1 MKKLL
6 ASIMAV
12 MLVLAMTS
20 CSGGNSGASGD
31 DQAAQQNTDVRS
43 IVVYFSCTGN
53 TKAVAEEVA
62 AQTGSELHE
71 IVPEEPYTEE
81 DLNYNND
88 NCRANIEM
96 NDPESRPAISNTI
109 ENFSEYDTI
118 YIGYPIWWGSLPRI
132 MNTFLDTYDFSGKTI
147 VPFCTSGS
155 SSISQSVS
163 VIREAEP
170 HGLSEPEA
178 QIKKGLQISSAGADD
193 SSYEVRKWLEEIK

>member
-6 ASIMAV
+6 ASILAV
-12 MLVLAMTS
+12 MLVMAMTS
-20 CSGGNSGASGD
+20 CSGGNSGASGG
-31 DQAAQQNTDVRS
+31 DQAAQQNTDDKS

-53 TKAVAEEVA
+53 TKAVAEEIA
-62 AQTGSELHE
+62 AQTGSDLHE

-81 DLNYNND
+81 DLNYNDD
-88 NCRANIEM
+88 NCRANAEM

-109 ENFSEYDTI
+109 ENLSDYDTI

-132 MNTFLDTYDFSGKTI
+132 MNTFFDTYDFSGKTI

-163 VIREAEP
+163 VIRDA
-170 HGLSEPEA
+170 EPEA
-178 QIKKGLQISSAGADD
+178 QVKEGLQVSSSGADD
-193 SSYEVRKWLEEIK
+193 SSDEVSRWLEEIK

>member
-6 ASIMAV
+6 ASILAV
-12 MLVLAMTS
+12 MLVMAMTS
-20 CSGGNSGASGD
+20 CSGGNSGASGG
-31 DQAAQQNTDVRS
+31 DQAAQQNTDDKS

-53 TKAVAEEVA
+53 TKAVAEEIA
-62 AQTGSELHE
+62 AQTGSDLQE

-81 DLNYNND
+81 ELNYND
-88 NCRANIEM
+88 DSCRANVEM

-109 ENFSEYDTI
+109 ENLSDYDTI

-132 MNTFLDTYDFSGKTI
+132 MNTFFDTYDFSGKTI

-170 HGLSEPEA
+170 EA
-178 QIKKGLQISSAGADD
+178 QIKEGLQVSSAGADD
-193 SSYEVRKWLEEIK
+193 SSDEVSRWIEEIK

>member
-96 NDPESRPAISNTI
+96 NNPESRPAISNTI

-170 HGLSEPEA
+170 EA

>member
-6 ASIMAV
+6 ASILAV
-12 MLVLAMTS
+12 MLVMAMTS
-20 CSGGNSGASGD
+20 CSGGNSGASGG
-31 DQAAQQNTDVRS
+31 DQAAQQNTDDKS

-53 TKAVAEEVA
+53 TKAVAEEIA
-62 AQTGSELHE
+62 AQTGSDLHE

-81 DLNYNND
+81 DLNYNDD
-88 NCRANIEM
+88 NCRANAEM

-109 ENFSEYDTI
+109 ENLSDYDTI

-132 MNTFLDTYDFSGKTI
+132 MNTFFDTYDFSGKTI

-170 HGLSEPEA
+170 EA
-178 QIKKGLQISSAGADD
+178 QVKEGLQVSSPGADD
-193 SSYEVRKWLEEIK
+193 SSDEVSRWLEEIK

>member
-109 ENFSEYDTI
+109 ENFPEYDTI

-170 HGLSEPEA
+170 EA

>member
-170 HGLSEPEA
+170 EA
-178 QIKKGLQISSAGADD
+178 QVKKGLQISSAGADD

>member
-6 ASIMAV
+6 ASILAV
-12 MLVLAMTS
+12 MLVMAMTS
-20 CSGGNSGASGD
+20 CSGGNSGASGG
-31 DQAAQQNTDVRS
+31 DQAAQQNTDDKS

-53 TKAVAEEVA
+53 TKAVAEEIA
-62 AQTGSELHE
+62 AQTGSDLHE

-81 DLNYNND
+81 DLNYNDD
-88 NCRANIEM
+88 NCRANAEM

-109 ENFSEYDTI
+109 ENLSDYDTI

-132 MNTFLDTYDFSGKTI
+132 MNTFFDTYDFSGKTI

-170 HGLSEPEA
+170 EA
-178 QIKKGLQISSAGADD
+178 QVKEGLQVSSSGRNQVDQ
-193 SSYEVRKWLEEIK
+193 EVLKK

>member
-6 ASIMAV
+6 ASILAV
-12 MLVLAMTS
+12 MLVMAMTS
-20 CSGGNSGASGD
+20 CSGGNSGASGG
-31 DQAAQQNTDVRS
+31 DQAAQQNTDDKS

-53 TKAVAEEVA
+53 TKAVAEEIA
-62 AQTGSELHE
+62 AQTGSDLHE

-81 DLNYNND
+81 DLNYNDD
-88 NCRANIEM
+88 NCRANAEM

-109 ENFSEYDTI
+109 ENLSDYDTI

-132 MNTFLDTYDFSGKTI
+132 MNTFFDTYDFSGKTI

-170 HGLSEPEA
+170 
-178 QIKKGLQISSAGADD
+178 
-193 SSYEVRKWLEEIK
+193 

>member
-6 ASIMAV
+6 ASILAV
-12 MLVLAMTS
+12 MLVMAMTS
-20 CSGGNSGASGD
+20 CSGGNSGASGG
-31 DQAAQQNTDVRS
+31 DQAAQQNTDDKS

-53 TKAVAEEVA
+53 TKAVAEEIA
-62 AQTGSELHE
+62 AQTGSDLHE

-81 DLNYNND
+81 DLNYNDD
-88 NCRANIEM
+88 NCRANAEM

-109 ENFSEYDTI
+109 ENLSDYDTI

-132 MNTFLDTYDFSGKTI
+132 MNTFFDTYDFSGKTI

-155 SSISQSVS
+155 SSISQSLS

-170 HGLSEPEA
+170 EA
-178 QIKKGLQISSAGADD
+178 QVKEGLQVSSAGADD
-193 SSYEVRKWLEEIK
+193 SSDEVSRWLEEIK

>member
-6 ASIMAV
+6 ASILAV
-12 MLVLAMTS
+12 MLVMAMTS

-170 HGLSEPEA
+170 EA

>member
-81 DLNYNND
+81 DLNYDND

-170 HGLSEPEA
+170 EA

>member
-6 ASIMAV
+6 ASILAV
-12 MLVLAMTS
+12 MLVMAMTS
-20 CSGGNSGASGD
+20 CSGGNSGASGG
-31 DQAAQQNTDVRS
+31 DQAAQQNTDDKS

-53 TKAVAEEVA
+53 TKAVAEEIA
-62 AQTGSELHE
+62 AHTGSDLQE

-81 DLNYNND
+81 DLNYND
-88 NCRANIEM
+88 DSCRANVEM

-109 ENFSEYDTI
+109 ENLSDYDTI

-132 MNTFLDTYDFSGKTI
+132 MNTFFDTYDFSGKTI

-163 VIREAEP
+163 VIKEA
-170 HGLSEPEA
+170 EPEA
-178 QIKKGLQISSAGADD
+178 QIKEGLQVSSAGADD
-193 SSYEVRKWLEEIK
+193 SSDEVSRWIEEIK

>member
-62 AQTGSELHE
+62 AQTGSELHD

-170 HGLSEPEA
+170 EA

>member
-6 ASIMAV
+6 ASILAV
-12 MLVLAMTS
+12 MLVMAMTS
-20 CSGGNSGASGD
+20 CSGGNSGASGG
-31 DQAAQQNTDVRS
+31 DQAAQQNTDDKS

-53 TKAVAEEVA
+53 TKAVAEEIA
-62 AQTGSELHE
+62 AQTGSDLHE

-81 DLNYNND
+81 DLNYNDD
-88 NCRANIEM
+88 NCRANAEM

-109 ENFSEYDTI
+109 ENLSDYDTI

-132 MNTFLDTYDFSGKTI
+132 MNTFFDTYDFSGKTI

-163 VIREAEP
+163 VIKEA
-170 HGLSEPEA
+170 EPEA
-178 QIKKGLQISSAGADD
+178 QIKEGLQVSSAGADD
-193 SSYEVRKWLEEIK
+193 SSDEVSRWIEEIK

>member
-6 ASIMAV
+6 ASILAV

-170 HGLSEPEA
+170 EA

>member
-155 SSISQSVS
+155 SSISQSLS

-170 HGLSEPEA
+170 EA
-178 QIKKGLQISSAGADD
+178 QVKEGLQVSSAGADD
-193 SSYEVRKWLEEIK
+193 SSDEVSRWLEEIK

>member
-132 MNTFLDTYDFSGKTI
+132 MNTFLDTYDFS
-147 VPFCTSGS
+147 
-155 SSISQSVS
+155 
-163 VIREAEP
+163 
-170 HGLSEPEA
+170 
-178 QIKKGLQISSAGADD
+178 
-193 SSYEVRKWLEEIK
+193 

>member
-71 IVPEEPYTEE
+71 IVPEEPYTED

-170 HGLSEPEA
+170 EA

>member
-71 IVPEEPYTEE
+71 IVPEE

-170 HGLSEPEA
+170 EA

>member
-6 ASIMAV
+6 ASILAV

-20 CSGGNSGASGD
+20 CSGGNSGASGG
-31 DQAAQQNTDVRS
+31 DQAAQQNTDDKS

-53 TKAVAEEVA
+53 TKAVAEEIA
-62 AQTGSELHE
+62 AQTGSDLHE

-81 DLNYNND
+81 DLNYNDD

-109 ENFSEYDTI
+109 ENLSDYDTV
-118 YIGYPIWWGSLPRI
+118 YVGYPIWWGSLPRI
-132 MNTFLDTYDFSGKTI
+132 MNTFFDTYDFSGKTI

-170 HGLSEPEA
+170 EA
-178 QIKKGLQISSAGADD
+178 QVKEGLQVSSADADD
-193 SSYEVRKWLEEIK
+193 SSDEVSRWIEEIK

>member
-170 HGLSEPEA
+170 EA

-193 SSYEVRKWLEEIK
+193 SSYDVRKWLEEIK

>member
-6 ASIMAV
+6 ASILAV
-12 MLVLAMTS
+12 MLVMAMTS
-20 CSGGNSGASGD
+20 CSGGNSGASGG
-31 DQAAQQNTDVRS
+31 DQAAQQNTDDKS

-53 TKAVAEEVA
+53 TKAVAEEIA
-62 AQTGSELHE
+62 AQTGSDLHE

-81 DLNYNND
+81 DLNYNDD
-88 NCRANIEM
+88 NCRDNAEM

-109 ENFSEYDTI
+109 ENLSDYDTI

-132 MNTFLDTYDFSGKTI
+132 MNTFFDTYDFSGKTI

-170 HGLSEPEA
+170 EA
-178 QIKKGLQISSAGADD
+178 QVKEGLQVSSSGADD
-193 SSYEVRKWLEEIK
+193 SSDEVSRWLEEIK

>member
-96 NDPESRPAISNTI
+96 NDPESLPAISNTI

-170 HGLSEPEA
+170 EA

-193 SSYEVRKWLEEIK
+193 SSYEVRTW

>member
-1 MKKLL
+1 
-6 ASIMAV
+6 
-12 MLVLAMTS
+12 
-20 CSGGNSGASGD
+20 
-31 DQAAQQNTDVRS
+31 
-43 IVVYFSCTGN
+43 
-53 TKAVAEEVA
+53 
-62 AQTGSELHE
+62 
-71 IVPEEPYTEE
+71 
-81 DLNYNND
+81 
-88 NCRANIEM
+88 M

-170 HGLSEPEA
+170 EA

>member
-88 NCRANIEM
+88 NQYRDE
-96 NDPESRPAISNTI
+96 RP
-109 ENFSEYDTI
+109 
-118 YIGYPIWWGSLPRI
+118 
-132 MNTFLDTYDFSGKTI
+132 
-147 VPFCTSGS
+147 
-155 SSISQSVS
+155 
-163 VIREAEP
+163 
-170 HGLSEPEA
+170 
-178 QIKKGLQISSAGADD
+178 
-193 SSYEVRKWLEEIK
+193 

>member
-12 MLVLAMTS
+12 ILVLAMTS

-170 HGLSEPEA
+170 EA

>member
-170 HGLSEPEA
+170 EA

-193 SSYEVRKWLEEIK
+193 SSDEVSRWIEEIK

>member
-71 IVPEEPYTEE
+71 MVPEEPYTEE

-170 HGLSEPEA
+170 EA

>member
-109 ENFSEYDTI
+109 ENFSEYYTI

-170 HGLSEPEA
+170 EA

>member
-170 HGLSEPEA
+170 EA

>member
-81 DLNYNND
+81 DLNYND
-88 NCRANIEM
+88 DSCRANVEM

-109 ENFSEYDTI
+109 ENLSDYDTI
-118 YIGYPIWWGSLPRI
+118 YIGYPIWWSSLPRI
-132 MNTFLDTYDFSGKTI
+132 MNTFFDTYDFSGKTI

-155 SSISQSVS
+155 SSISQSLS

-170 HGLSEPEA
+170 EA
-178 QIKKGLQISSAGADD
+178 QVKEGLQVSSAGADD
-193 SSYEVRKWLEEIK
+193 SSDEVSRWLEEIK

>member
-96 NDPESRPAISNTI
+96 NDTESRPAISNTI

-170 HGLSEPEA
+170 EA